1 MNRFRICLTMLLA
14 TAPAAA
20 FADGFAPGQWS
31 HWTDMVSAE
40 VPGVPQWVV
49 KMFAGNS
56 KRKSCF
62 TAAQAT
68 SRPEA
73 LLTQDDAAVC
83 KPRKFAME
91 GGKFVYDTFCTNKRF
106 PDGLMIASKGT
117 YTPNSYT
124 IATTSTGTKDGKPV
138 KIITTGGGQRTGAC
152 K

>member
-1 MNRFRICLTMLLA
+1 MIRLRTLIPLMLA
-14 TAPAAA
+14 VAPAAA

-31 HWTDMVSAE
+31 HWTEMVSAE

-56 KRKSCF
+56 KRKSCY
-62 TAAQAT
+62 TPAQAA

-83 KPRKFAME
+83 NPRKFAME

-106 PDGLMIASKGT
+106 PDGLLISSKGT

-124 IATTSTGTKDGKPV
+124 IATTSTGTKDGGAV
-138 KIITTGGGQRTGAC
+138 KIVTTGGGQRIGAC